1 MFTRYLIVCLLCCCS
16 KLKMCEPDE
25 LLGLEDID
33 WDEDWSDLELCS
45 GSDNV
50 CCIDCERPGES

>member
-1 MFTRYLIVCLLCCCS
+1 
-16 KLKMCEPDE
+16 MCEPDE

-33 WDEDWSDLELCS
+33 WDEDWSDVELCS

-50 CCIDCERPGES
+50 CCIDRERPGES